1 MTLACPSTWVQGRLD
16 FGHPD
21 ELDLVAEPP
30 AYAVHAVT
38 AGGITTH
45 VQPVAEG

>member
-1 MTLACPSTWVQGRLD
+1 MQGLLD
-16 FGHPD
+16 FGRPD

-38 AGGITTH
+38 AGAITTH
-45 VQPVAEG
+45 VQSVAEG